1 MRKRFAKQ
9 KMKST
14 KERHTRMDFFK
25 IKSICSPI
33 DIGKKT
39 KPKRP
44 SIGRKYLQNMDICV
58 KGFISRICKV
68 LLELNS

>member
-33 DIGKKT
+33 DTGKKT
-39 KPKRP
+39 KPKRQAIDWEEIFAKHG
-44 SIGRKYLQNMDICV
+44 SLCQRVYI
-58 KGFISRICKV
+58 
-68 LLELNS
+68 